1 MFNHQCPPGLP
12 LPPFLL
18 QNSTPLTTSLGTM
31 ARRAPAPAQKKVTS
45 SRGRRLTTAWMTTH
59 PWEKVSTPPPAI
71 RPLPSIEQVGR
82 RTQLA
87 EKQYQTRATYGM
99 QVWPIHHKTRREEEL
114 RRRCLSEPPPE
125 TDCHHLAPLTRFT
138 VWVAPWGETIHMVSD
153 QVLHKKAQ
161 PSQKEWT
168 DNYRA
173 WRAKL
178 Q

>member
-1 MFNHQCPPGLP
+1 
-12 LPPFLL
+12 
-18 QNSTPLTTSLGTM
+18 
-31 ARRAPAPAQKKVTS
+31 
-45 SRGRRLTTAWMTTH
+45 MTTR
-59 PWEKVSTPPPAI
+59 PREKVSTLPPVTH
-71 RPLPSIEQVGR
+71 PLPSVEQVGR
-82 RTQLA
+82 WTQLA
-87 EKQYQTRATYGM
+87 EKQYRTWSTYGM
-99 QVWPIHHKTRREEEL
+99 QVWPVHHKTRREEEL

-138 VWVAPWGETIHMVSD
+138 VWVAPWGETIHTVSN